1 MANNWPG
8 GGETPL
14 SKTEKWIV
22 GIGGVVLIAGGV
34 GYGVMVLISVLKLH
48 PPISAMIIIWAAALM
63 LALIWVQPWN
73 QTAPVPKPKRPRRRP
88 TP

>member
-22 GIGGVVLIAGGV
+22 GLVGVVMVGGAL
-34 GYGVMVLISVLKLH
+34 GYAALVLISVLNLQ
-48 PPISAMIIIWAAALM
+48 PPLIAMIIVWAAALV

-73 QTAPVPKPKRPRRRP
+73 QTADRKSVV
-88 TP
+88 